1 MHDKLSF
8 ITELLSSE
16 KLNLSQKERVLLL
29 TKKELLSLG
38 DANIFLNLKISEI
51 EKKLNA
57 IQSHSNKVI
66 SDDEFDTKIEE
77 YLIKNNILADIK
89 NNLSATT
96 LSNIDRNLS
105 TDDNLSKNKISYKSP
120 KVLKSFLTE
129 YNQNE
134 ILKYTCHLI
143 DSETLKKIKLLT
155 ETQEYDFEKHLKLI
169 KREFFKLSE
178 KYKSRINKNIRGLI
192 GEYLNNYNHTGWSTY
207 EIKITWSSPELLTWS
222 KQNPGKCPNPD
233 PALNSTPFNF
243 KPIKYDNQQTRL
255 FKFDDLV
262 LLFKSLFHVRRDNSL
277 KASIDIINSV
287 NFSNIYDIDSN
298 SIKENIEFFT
308 DIDKLKQAY
317 KKIIEMSGEFHK
329 KTQPYTKAVFKL
341 FLVENNDRII
351 FSIHHLNSTFGKTPS
366 SIMTRQGEEISK
378 LIKNQING
386 VCDLLIKADFGNN
399 EYAEINIWDSK
410 DKKITLLDNFEGVQF
425 DLIFYR

>member
-51 EKKLNA
+51 EKKLSA
-57 IQSHSNKVI
+57 IQSYPIKVI

-77 YLIKNNILADIK
+77 YLIKNNILGDTK
-89 NNLSATT
+89 NNLSDTT
-96 LSNIDRNLS
+96 SPNLDRNLS
-105 TDDNLSKNKISYKSP
+105 TDDNFSKSKISYKSP

-143 DSETLKKIKLLT
+143 DSDTLKKIKLLT
-155 ETQEYDFEKHLKLI
+155 KTQEYDFEKHLKLI

-178 KYKSRINKNIRGLI
+178 KYKSKINKNIRGLI
-192 GEYLNNYNHTGWSTY
+192 GEYLNNYNDNGWSTY

-222 KQNPGKCPNPD
+222 KENPGKCPNPD
-233 PALNSTPFNF
+233 PTLNSIPFNF
-243 KPIKYDNQQTRL
+243 EPIKYDNQQTRL

-277 KASIDIINSV
+277 KASIDIINST
-287 NFSNIYDIDSN
+287 NFSNIYDIDSSN
-298 SIKENIEFFT
+298 IRENIEFFT

-341 FLVENNDRII
+341 FLFENNDRII

-366 SIMTRQGEEISK
+366 SIMVRQGEEISK

-386 VCDLLIKADFGNN
+386 VCDLFIKADFGNN
-399 EYAEINIWDSK
+399 EYAEINIWDSN
-410 DKKITLLDNFEGVQF
+410 DKKITLIDNFEGVQF